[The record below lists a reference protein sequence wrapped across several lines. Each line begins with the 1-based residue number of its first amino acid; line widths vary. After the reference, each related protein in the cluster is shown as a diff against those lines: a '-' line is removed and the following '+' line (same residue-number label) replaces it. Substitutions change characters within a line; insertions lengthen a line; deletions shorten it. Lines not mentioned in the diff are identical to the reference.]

1 MCVFSLLAFEAF
13 VYHAIVYSSSFFIF
27 TKSAGGVISR
37 RLKDFLDEDSGVG
50 ITHEAGSEAENIK
63 LSQMNILTTRED
75 ATNPLAV
82 TEAAVSQLDT
92 GATISAPVTPSH
104 LL

>member
-13 VYHAIVYSSSFFIF
+13 VYHPIVYSSSFF

-63 LSQMNILTTRED
+63 MSKMNVLTTRED
-75 ATNPLAV
+75 ATNPLAA